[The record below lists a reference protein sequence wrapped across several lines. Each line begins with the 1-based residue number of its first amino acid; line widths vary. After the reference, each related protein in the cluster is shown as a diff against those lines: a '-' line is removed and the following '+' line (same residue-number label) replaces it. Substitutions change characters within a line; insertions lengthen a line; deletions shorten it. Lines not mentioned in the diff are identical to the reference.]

1 MPQIRLLS
9 EEVIGKIAAGEVVE
23 RPSAAI
29 KELVENSL
37 DAGAN
42 AVTVEIRD
50 GGISYFRV
58 TDNGCGIRS
67 SDIRMAFERHATSK
81 IRTSDDLTSIATLG
95 FRGEALASVA
105 AVSHVTLTTRTR
117 DDVAGIRV
125 TNNGGVIEKIE
136 EASCAEGTTIIVRDL
151 FYNTPVRLKFL
162 KKPATETAFVTET
175 IMHLILSRPDVA
187 FLFFS
192 NGKKIYQSVG
202 DGKMS
207 SALHSIYGTD
217 ALRSMRA
224 VEGCASGIKVD
235 GYVGIGENARGN
247 RSHQSF
253 FINGR
258 MMRSTILSAALENAC
273 RERVMIGRYPICAL
287 NLTMPYDSVDV
298 NVHPNKLE
306 VRFRDEMAVSSA
318 LTYLVSQALTEKNAF
333 EKPIEMR
340 LTPTENDR
348 LIPPAK
354 EPAYGTVP
362 DNSKK
367 TTTDQ
372 SPVLKES
379 STGLET
385 EQKVP
390 VKVTVTDHLPEVPF
404 VNNEIKPKP
413 IIRSKES
420 KTEKV
425 LQTLPDTGNTKIS
438 NRHDIQQSQT
448 AVSSD
453 EIKPA
458 QTNRQAPVH
467 IKETD
472 PDPSLRYTPV
482 KTEQLSSLPVEEKV
496 PIKILGALF
505 NTFILVEYRDHL
517 LMVDQHA
524 VHERILFDQ
533 MMALYGKTEAIQ
545 ELLVPVV
552 ISATKQEQVLIL
564 ENDELLRSM
573 GLTIEPF
580 GDYEIAIRSVPMI
593 LGQTQAS
600 GFVREA
606 LAELETGKSVT
617 FEKKRAAI
625 LQMACKHAVKGGDAL
640 KEDDLRYLVE
650 SMIDRHVTPTCP
662 HGRPLVVSI
671 SHSEL
676 DRKFKR
682 IQ

>member
-67 SDIRMAFERHATSK
+67 GDIRMAFERHATSK

-105 AVSHVTLTTRTR
+105 AVSHVTLTTRTHE
-117 DDVAGIRV
+117 DASGIRV
-125 TNNGGVIEKIE
+125 TNNGGTIEKIE
-136 EASCAEGTTIIVRDL
+136 EASCPEGTTIIVRDL

-162 KKPATETAFVTET
+162 KKPATETSFVTET
-175 IMHLILSRPDVA
+175 VMHLILSRPDVA

-202 DGKMS
+202 DGKLS
-207 SALHSIYGTD
+207 SALHSIYGTQ
-217 ALRSMRA
+217 ALKSMRY

-247 RSHQSF
+247 RSQQSF

-287 NLTMPYDSVDV
+287 HLTMPYDSVDV

-306 VRFRDEMAVSSA
+306 VRFRDETAVSSA
-318 LTYLVSQALTEKNAF
+318 LTYLVSQALTEQNAF
-333 EKPIEMR
+333 EKPVEMR

-348 LIPPAK
+348 LLPPVKNVTTESIPNH
-354 EPAYGTVP
+354 V
-362 DNSKK
+362 NSSA
-367 TTTDQ
+367 T
-372 SPVLKES
+372 PVLKES
-379 STGLET
+379 APNKDIRKEA
-385 EQKVP
+385 P
-390 VKVTVTDHLPEVPF
+390 VKVTVSDKLPQIPFAKSEVKPNPVNTPVTVKPEV
-404 VNNEIKPKP
+404 IQP
-413 IIRSKES
+413 IRASK
-420 KTEKV
+420 
-425 LQTLPDTGNTKIS
+425 D
-438 NRHDIQQSQT
+438 D
-448 AVSSD
+448 
-453 EIKPA
+453 IKPA
-458 QTNRQAPVH
+458 SVQKTIPDKLEAVTAEPLKKEPSVCEKEEKKIAEGTAPV
-467 IKETD
+467 
-472 PDPSLRYTPV
+472 RYIPE
-482 KTEQLSSLPVEEKV
+482 KAEQLTSLPVEEKA
-496 PIKILGALF
+496 PLKILGALF

-524 VHERILFDQ
+524 VHERILFDR
-533 MMALYGKTEAIQ
+533 MMKLYGKTEAVQ

-552 ISATKQEQVLIL
+552 ISATKQEQALIL

-580 GDYEIAIRSVPMI
+580 GDHEVAIRTVPMI
-593 LGQTQAS
+593 LGQTQAT

-606 LAELETGKSVT
+606 LAELETGRSVT

-640 KEDDLRYLVE
+640 AEDDLRYLVE